1 MKKFF
6 FPLQNLMNFKEQI
19 LESERLVLGEMNAV
33 LARLTEELARML
45 RERKERNELLIQESS
60 NGILRYEL
68 AVHKNYLNALDF
80 EIQQKYIQ
88 IDLQSEAIDRQTD
101 KVRQAK
107 MEVST
112 IEKLRERKQ
121 EEYRYQAMKADEQFI
136 DEFVNNTGVS
146 SF

>member
-136 DEFVNNTGVS
+136 DEFVNNTGAS